1 MEINKL
7 INELCSTYGVSG
19 CEEPAL
25 DVAKKYL
32 DEFAETSVDR
42 NGNLYA
48 VLGNKNAEKT
58 ILLDAHIDRI
68 GFMVTDINENG
79 FVKIDKC
86 GGIDARTLQ
95 DSVLVLQGENN
106 ISGVVCCLP
115 PHLSDGKEDK
125 ATPIS
130 KIWVDFGMPYDE
142 IIKFVKIG
150 DVLTYKSY
158 SENLLNNKIMSPA
171 LDNRSGVAA
180 LIKCAEFLSREETL
194 KYKIVILLS
203 SQEETFGTGA
213 KTASFTVDADEAV
226 VVDVSFASQP
236 DVSGVYSKIK
246 LSKGPMI
253 CVSPT
258 LSKKMT
264 EKLINMANSKS
275 IPYQLEP
282 ISGVTG
288 TNADHISVAKSGVK
302 SAVISI
308 PQKNMHTPV
317 EIINIDD
324 VENTATLIAEYIK
337 CGGDFDD

>member
-7 INELCSTYGVSG
+7 IYELCSAYGVSG
-19 CEEPAL
+19 SEEPAL
-25 DVAKKYL
+25 EIAKKQL
-32 DEFAETSVDR
+32 EKLAETSVDC

-68 GFMVTDINENG
+68 GFIVTDINENG

-86 GGIDARTLQ
+86 GGIDPRTLQ
-95 DSVLVLQGENN
+95 DSVLVLQSENS

-142 IIKFVKIG
+142 VIKYIKIG
-150 DVLTYKSY
+150 DVLTYKTY
-158 SENLLNNKIMSPA
+158 SRNLLNKKIASPA
-171 LDNRSGVAA
+171 LDNRSSVAA
-180 LIKCAEFLSREETL
+180 LIRCAEILSKEESL
-194 KYKIVILLS
+194 DYKVVILFS

-213 KTASFTVDADEAV
+213 KTASFRLDADEAI

-236 DVSGVYSKIK
+236 DVSGIYSKIH

-253 CVSPT
+253 CISPI
-258 LSKKMT
+258 LSKKMSD
-264 EKLINMANSKS
+264 KLIDIAAHSS

-282 ISGVTG
+282 ISGTTG

-302 SAVISI
+302 TAVVSI

-317 EIINIDD
+317 EIINVDD
-324 VENTATLIAEYIK
+324 VENTAVLIVDYIK
-337 CGGDFDD
+337 CGGAFDD